1 MNRIDSRLTR
11 AEFLSLARYSNGR
24 IVRLTHM
31 FFLLTQTQVREL
43 HTQDQFDYQMLR
55 AEFAAEV
62 EQMIG

>member
-1 MNRIDSRLTR
+1 MLTR

-24 IVRLTHM
+24 IVYLSNV
-31 FFLLTQTQVREL
+31 FFRLTQTQVREL
-43 HTQDQFDYQMLR
+43 HTQDQSDYQILR

>member
-1 MNRIDSRLTR
+1 MLTR

-24 IVRLTHM
+24 IVYLSHM
-31 FFLLTQTQVREL
+31 FFRLTQPQVREL
-43 HTQDQFDYQMLR
+43 SSEDQTEYQMLR